1 MVSPLCAMV
10 EVELNR
16 WTPSRGSK
24 RFNFSFSSGR
34 GGGSNLRSPASAAD
48 VGGSEAATASGE
60 GPSSESKDGGGD
72 STPPPRS
79 DGAGSPRARRHSG
92 SPRKTL
98 SLWLQRI
105 VAEETA
111 RPTIPQAAAALPP
124 SSSATGGDDPPLSSA
139 TGSRVQWDERAPPG
153 GDGVAAA
160 AWPRRASADG
170 APVARALSDGA
181 LGERGGST
189 LERRPSFLRRAPS
202 ASVGL
207 KFDPSAPDAA
217 VAIEGRAHCI
227 DRSCTPRE
235 KDALA
240 DGAPPHEDGEEDA
253 LGFPPPQERR
263 RARVK
268 AVAESALVEAVTMLV
283 TMAALC
289 ARFRGGDRRGG
300 YAPLL
305 RALAPRAPATSPL
318 PLLSPRARTSEPLP
332 PHLQAM
338 HSNRISYRIRHNK
351 GTCSTRRS
359 SASQSRPTARS
370 TWRCSRCS
378 SSSRSR
384 QGDQAAARHLR
395 MDILTTQAPRSRQG
409 DLALARHLRMGVLDY

>member
-1 MVSPLCAMV
+1 MV

-16 WTPSRGSK
+16 STPSRGSK
-24 RFNFSFSSGR
+24 RFNFSFNSGR
-34 GGGSNLRSPASAAD
+34 GGGSNLRSPAGAAD

-92 SPRKTL
+92 SPQKTL

-111 RPTIPQAAAALPP
+111 RPTIPQAAAALPL

-139 TGSRVQWDERAPPG
+139 TGSRVQWDERAAPG

-160 AWPRRASADG
+160 AWPRSSSANG

-181 LGERGGST
+181 LGKRGGST

-202 ASVGL
+202 ASAGL

-217 VAIEGRAHCI
+217 VAAAATPGGGAA
-227 DRSCTPRE
+227 TPRE

-268 AVAESALVEAVTMLV
+268 AVAESAPVEAVTMLV

-318 PLLSPRARTSEPLP
+318 PLHSPPARTSEPLP
-332 PHLQAM
+332 APFQAIR
-338 HSNRISYRIRHNK
+338 SNRISYRIRHNK